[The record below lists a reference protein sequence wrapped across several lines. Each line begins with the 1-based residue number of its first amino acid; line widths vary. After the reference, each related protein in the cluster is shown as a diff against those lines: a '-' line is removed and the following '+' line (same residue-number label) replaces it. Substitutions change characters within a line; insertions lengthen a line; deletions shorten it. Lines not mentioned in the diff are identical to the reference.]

1 MCAPGIFSGQSR
13 KMQEGEELAAM
24 MEDALARFE
33 AAEADE
39 DKNNHL
45 GSQDRVSPLVSQYN
59 VVVP

>member
-1 MCAPGIFSGQSR
+1 
-13 KMQEGEELAAM
+13 MQEGEELAAM

-33 AAEADE
+33 AAEADK